1 MVVVLVNCV
10 EVDRLLEERS
20 RDDLL
25 VDVFRLESLLEHR
38 AAPIAQLWHS
48 LLAVVAL
55 QEEVA
60 SIVFVILRQL
70 LLVGQLRRLEVV
82 VVWLLFE
89 NRKGVQ
95 VFYLWLLVSLSL
107 KASFVVYLALLI
119 LVIGLVM

>member
-1 MVVVLVNCV
+1 LVVVLVNCV

-107 KASFVVYLALLI
+107 KASFVVDLALLI
-119 LVIGLVM
+119 LAIGLVM

>member
-1 MVVVLVNCV
+1 LVVVLVNCV